1 MPKYNKDSKVQNKPY
16 ARSARLND
24 NNKKKSSL
32 DVKKKPITKSEK
44 VKNADLTSQLDN
56 LMDDLSSQLS
66 PPKKNKQGKKLSEQ
80 DKASVN
86 ASPFSFNPNL
96 FVLLYRSWNNA
107 GWKKSND
114 NTNKPKTTWMMLWA
128 S

>member
-1 MPKYNKDSKVQNKPY
+1 MPKYNKDSKAPSKPY
-16 ARSARLND
+16 TRSTRLNKD
-24 NNKKKSSL
+24 NKKSLL

-80 DKASVN
+80 DKILEQRRVEEEQRRYEQTQTDMDDA
-86 ASPFSFNPNL
+86 L
-96 FVLLYRSWNNA
+96 GLLT
-107 GWKKSND
+107 K
-114 NTNKPKTTWMMLWA
+114 L
-128 S
+128 

>member
-1 MPKYNKDSKVQNKPY
+1 MPKYNKDSKVPSKPY
-16 ARSARLND
+16 TRSTRLNKD
-24 NNKKKSSL
+24 SSNKKSVL

-80 DKASVN
+80 DKVS
-86 ASPFSFNPNL
+86 SRTPFSYP
-96 FVLLYRSWNNA
+96 S
-107 GWKKSND
+107 
-114 NTNKPKTTWMMLWA
+114 
-128 S
+128 